1 VAIMKTIALAVAL
14 VFSLV
19 SGVSAADSA
28 TGKKG
33 KIHHVVALKFKEGT
47 SKEQIKEVETA
58 FRDLKKKIKEVSSLK
73 WGTNVSPEKHD
84 KGFTH
89 CFVLTFK
96 SDKDRD
102 AYLVHPDHKAF
113 GKLLGPIMADVF
125 VVDFWPEK

>member
-1 VAIMKTIALAVAL
+1 MKTIGLAVAL
-14 VFSLV
+14 VLSLV
-19 SGVSAADSA
+19 SGVVAADSA
-28 TGKKG
+28 TAKKG
-33 KIHHVVALKFKEGT
+33 KLHHVVALKFKEGT